1 MNNITSIAVFCGSK
15 SGNNPSFIQQTELI
29 GQFLGVKKITLV
41 YGGGK
46 IGLMGCIANAVLQE
60 NGKVIGV
67 IPKVLVEWE
76 QQHDGI
82 TELLVVENMH
92 VRKKMMYEKSDA
104 AIILPGGNGT
114 LDELFEM
121 LTWNTLKIHEKKV
134 FILNIDG
141 FYDALILH
149 FKKMQDE
156 NFLYENWQER
166 IIVCNNAG
174 EFISYFSNNH

>member
-1 MNNITSIAVFCGSK
+1 MQNLQSIAVFCGSK
-15 SGNNPSFIQQTELI
+15 SGENKKFAHETKLLGN
-29 GQFLGVKKITLV
+29 FLGAKKIKLI

-46 IGLMGCIANAVLQE
+46 VGLMGIIANAVLE
-60 NGKVIGV
+60 NNGEAIGI

-76 QQHDGI
+76 QQHNGL
-82 TELLVVENMH
+82 TELIVVDNMH
-92 VRKKMMYEKSDA
+92 TRKMLMYEKSNA

-141 FYDALILH
+141 FYDALLLH
-149 FKKMQDE
+149 FTKMQEE
-156 NFLYENWQER
+156 NFLYENWQDR
-166 IIVCNNAG
+166 IIVCSNAD